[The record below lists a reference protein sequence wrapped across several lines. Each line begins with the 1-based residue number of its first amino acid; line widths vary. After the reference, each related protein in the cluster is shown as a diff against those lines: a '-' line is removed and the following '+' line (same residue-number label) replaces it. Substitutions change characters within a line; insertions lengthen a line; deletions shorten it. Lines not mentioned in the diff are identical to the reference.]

1 MILVQAEKIAKCVE
15 QGWWGDQT
23 LWDLFEIQRRERPDA
38 EDVVD
43 AFNRNDF
50 MDGAPRRL
58 SWVQLGLEVDCF
70 CRLLIDEGLQRD
82 DVVLVQLPN
91 CVEQHVVYLAC
102 ARLGLIITPVPVQY
116 REHELSQ
123 IMRTSG
129 ARSVVTCARIGR
141 GASAHRAAAFF
152 DEWLRLA
159 HPGTRLLAWGP
170 DLPAGLRDIGPALAV
185 PLSPGD
191 LARAEQR
198 AADAGVT
205 ANDVFSLCWTSGT
218 EAAPKAVPRSHNEWL
233 GLLPGV
239 IEVAELRP
247 HIRILNPFPMINMAG
262 LATAFCTA
270 LRLGAPIVQHHPF
283 NLEVF
288 LQQIRRGH
296 RLHRGTTR
304 GTQHAAKRGL
314 VERD

>member
-1 MILVQAEKIAKCVE
+1 LINPISTGANMILVQAEKIAKCVE
-15 QGWWGDQT
+15 QGWWGHQT

-38 EDVVD
+38 EAVVD

-129 ARSVVTCARIGR
+129 ARSVVTAPASGGVPAPIGPPLSLMSGCGSRIQ
-141 GASAHRAAAFF
+141 APAF
-152 DEWLRLA
+152 W
-159 HPGTRLLAWGP
+159 PGGLTC
-170 DLPAGLRDIGPALAV
+170 LPASV
-185 PLSPGD
+185 
-191 LARAEQR
+191 
-198 AADAGVT
+198 
-205 ANDVFSLCWTSGT
+205 TSGL
-218 EAAPKAVPRSHNEWL
+218 PWRCHSPRVIWH
-233 GLLPGV
+233 GLSS
-239 IEVAELRP
+239 ARP
-247 HIRILNPFPMINMAG
+247 
-262 LATAFCTA
+262 
-270 LRLGAPIVQHHPF
+270 
-283 NLEVF
+283 
-288 LQQIRRGH
+288 
-296 RLHRGTTR
+296 TR
-304 GTQHAAKRGL
+304 A
-314 VERD
+314 